1 MYALKRIIAYII
13 DYALIMVTFVL
24 IMPFLHALMPKL
36 EESSAYFSVLG
47 LAYGGLSMALPV
59 VLYGIMVGLWGRTPG
74 KFIMFLKV
82 QTRSGQLLGIP
93 HGILREII
101 KLISLWCF
109 FCLIWAL
116 FGIVTR
122 ESAFY
127 DEWLGFEVEDLNP
140 WGLTETQKNWRK
152 QMKNQ

>member
-1 MYALKRIIAYII
+1 MYALKRIVAYII
-13 DYALIMVTFVL
+13 DYTLIMIAFAF
-24 IMPFLHALMPKL
+24 IMPLLYALLPKT
-36 EESSAYFSVLG
+36 EEANPYFSVLG
-47 LAYGGLSMALPV
+47 FAFSGLSMALPV
-59 VLYGIMVGLWGRTPG
+59 VVYGIMVGLWGRTPG
-74 KFIMFLKV
+74 KLIMFLKV
-82 QTRSGQLLGIP
+82 QTRSGQLPGIP

-127 DEWLGFEVEDLNP
+127 DDWLGFEVEDLRP
-140 WGLTETQKNWRK
+140 WGLTETQKNW
-152 QMKNQ
+152 